1 MDYLSNNV
9 AVNLKRI
16 RKSKSMSLDQVSEQ
30 TGVSK
35 SMLAQIERGTANPSL
50 GVLGKIYK
58 WSEDRVS
65 GADTAAESGLL
76 FGDTDLA
83 GNAKKVGDYFAAKLE
98 KLPHVK
104 EVRHQGLL
112 VGVEFD
118 DTIGGV
124 DVKHGCLDRHLLI
137 TAIGAH
143 IIRMIPPLIVT
154 EEECDK
160 AVAIIEDTIKS
171 LGKIKSGNG
180 VIQ

>member
-1 MDYLSNNV
+1 MELHSADIRCCAV
-9 AVNLKRI
+9 ALAEVNEL
-16 RKSKSMSLDQVSEQ
+16 LD
-30 TGVSK
+30 
-35 SMLAQIERGTANPSL
+35 R
-50 GVLGKIYK
+50 
-58 WSEDRVS
+58 
-65 GADTAAESGLL
+65 
-76 FGDTDLA
+76 DLA

-143 IIRMIPPLIVT
+143 IIRMIPTAYCYRRRVRQ
-154 EEECDK
+154 
-160 AVAIIEDTIKS
+160 AVAIIEY
-171 LGKIKSGNG
+171 N
-180 VIQ
+180 